1 MRLIWRWR
9 GVLEGE
15 WAEASGWLC
24 CTWGH
29 LSRSDSISHLA
40 PPHDALRR
48 HLGQE
53 VPSTPAR
60 DLRPFAL
67 QHAPPAPDQAHVWRP
82 TAWT

>member
-53 VPSTPAR
+53 VPSTGLPSKFQSLIAVR
-60 DLRPFAL
+60 YAACQSSRSPI
-67 QHAPPAPDQAHVWRP
+67 APIIK
-82 TAWT
+82 